1 MFKMTVAAISLAA
14 FAALAAEEAK
24 APAPAPAP
32 AEAKTIA
39 TDPLKKESKMSIE
52 EATKM
57 LSYANGFMI
66 GQQAKSQNLPV
77 NVEAFAEGLKTAS
90 EGGKMPYEQAQL
102 EGAYALL
109 QEAAKS
115 KADAAKGAVA
125 GELKEFLAKKDL
137 VSTASGIKYQVIT
150 EGKGDMPKATSQVKV
165 HYTGWLTDG
174 TKFDSSVDRGE
185 PATFGLNQ
193 VIPGWTEGVQLMKT
207 GSKYRFHIPWKL
219 AYGET
224 GGGPIPGKSDLIF
237 DVELLEIVK

>member
-1 MFKMTVAAISLAA
+1 MLKMTVAAISLAA

-24 APAPAPAP
+24 APAPA
-32 AEAKTIA
+32 EAKPLA
-39 TDPLKKESKMSIE
+39 TDPLKKESKMSLE

-66 GQQAKSQNLPV
+66 GQQAKSQGLPV
-77 NVEAFAEGLKTAS
+77 NAEAFAEGLKIAT

-102 EGAYALL
+102 EAAYAQL
-109 QEAAKS
+109 QGAAKA

-125 GELKEFLAKKDL
+125 DELKEFLAKKDL
-137 VSTASGIKYQVIT
+137 KATESGIKYQIIT
-150 EGKGDMPKATSQVKV
+150 EGKGDKPKATSQVKV

-193 VIPGWTEGVQLMKT
+193 VIPGWTEGVQLMSV

-219 AYGET
+219 AYGEQ